1 MFNVLKKLNFQ
12 CKRRH
17 RCKITKVKYKLTV
30 YFNLKKKISSS
41 SANYKGLASN
51 TAQTQTITMYS
62 TQVMV
67 SKYYVS
73 VNGTKDSLENG

>member
-1 MFNVLKKLNFQ
+1 MSLRSWISNAKED
-12 CKRRH
+12 
-17 RCKITKVKYKLTV
+17 IDVKSLRLSINSWCTLI
-30 YFNLKKKISSS
+30 LKKKISSS